1 VEWGRSGLPG
11 GGKKVKRVSIEI
23 DKEGDG
29 DELRKRYED
38 ALGML
43 AEEVRGNA

>member
-1 VEWGRSGLPG
+1 
-11 GGKKVKRVSIEI
+11 VKRVNVEI
-23 DKEGDG
+23 DKEGNG

-43 AEEVRGNA
+43 AEEVRGKA